1 MPDEKPARAYEVLML
16 EGPGHGDGGRPIYQ
30 HLGVVNAGDAGAAI
44 AAIVGSHPYEGRYV
58 AVPQTN
64 WNERR
69 VEIKQV
75 PQVTV
80 ASVEPAARQ

>member
-16 EGPGHGDGGRPIYQ
+16 EGDDGNARLYRHCGI
-30 HLGVVNAGDAGAAI
+30 VNAGDAGAAI

-64 WNERR
+64 WNERQ
-69 VEIKQV
+69 VMIEQV

-80 ASVEPAARQ
+80 TSVEPAARQ